1 MGWVQDYSGLLATRF
16 FLGVTEAGLFPG
28 VTYLCSTWYCRYE
41 LQFRIALFYCAASLA
56 GSFSGLLAYGIGFMD
71 GKHCPESSQMI
82 RADMTFLTRN
92 QRLQWLALDFYSRGH
107 PHNCRC
113 SSLVSFH
120 MR

>member
-71 GKHCPESSQMI
+71 GKITFDKFVYMI
-82 RADMTFLTRN
+82 LTDKYFFIR
-92 QRLQWLALDFYSRGH
+92 D
-107 PHNCRC
+107 
-113 SSLVSFH
+113 
-120 MR
+120 